1 MSDSEAAYEDPFG
14 AELGAF
20 DLVADSSAADAR
32 QERIAAARKQART
45 YQAKVEEPGWYNS
58 LSPSARDKDLSR
70 LALFSMHHKYF
81 ERDYLQVVEAGC
93 ELIRGQVKEQS
104 EVIDLVLR
112 AAVKCDV
119 AVQRRPEVLAL
130 AQRWHEY
137 PHLPSLSLS
146 SARILFANSDAT
158 SSHADPSSI
167 PLAQVLAAS
176 LSSLRLHPSL
186 PIPRSFLASFLRIR
200 HPLLSEAIADPAIV
214 DPRRAEIEAEV
225 ERVDLTAG
233 SASSTTGGGVES
245 TPSPSVN
252 GAAAAALSG
261 PRDHSASAPPRPSS
275 LVAASHRSSAL
286 DRDGED
292 AAPQANDAAA
302 EARRVTLRRV
312 IGLQLDDP
320 PVSYGDA
327 AATEYRDVGRNVRSL

>member
-1 MSDSEAAYEDPFG
+1 M
-14 AELGAF
+14 
-20 DLVADSSAADAR
+20 
-32 QERIAAARKQART
+32 Q
-45 YQAKVEEPGWYNS
+45 
-58 LSPSARDKDLSR
+58 
-70 LALFSMHHKYF
+70 
-81 ERDYLQVVEAGC
+81 
-93 ELIRGQVKEQS
+93 
-104 EVIDLVLR
+104 
-112 AAVKCDV
+112 
-119 AVQRRPEVLAL
+119 
-130 AQRWHEY
+130 

-146 SARILFANSDAT
+146 SARILFANSDAA

-186 PIPRSFLASFLRIR
+186 PIPRSFLASFLRTR

-233 SASSTTGGGVES
+233 SASSTTCGGVES
-245 TPSPSVN
+245 TPSPSVD
-252 GAAAAALSG
+252 AAAAAVPLSR
-261 PRDHSASAPPRPSS
+261 PRDQSASAPPLPCSP
-275 LVAASHRSSAL
+275 VAASHRSSAL
-286 DRDGED
+286 DRAGED
-292 AAPQANDAAA
+292 APEAHDNAA

-320 PVSYGDA
+320 PVSYGEA